1 MVNVSKGST
10 GLANRTITSF
20 YKKENV
26 QKRQNYEE
34 IMPLSTLVKIFA
46 RIYVEDEVRMF
57 NWNIRVSGEVTV
69 QKKM

>member
-10 GLANRTITSF
+10 GLANCTITSL

-57 NWNIRVSGEVTV
+57 N
-69 QKKM
+69 